1 MFKQFLESG
10 AMNVC
15 QIDSCRLGSINEI
28 ITVLLIVKPTVNALF
43 LNRLGAENLA
53 FGFQSYSIHSG
64 LDAVRHYGHR
74 SDSRGQGEWD
84 EKL

>member
-28 ITVLLIVKPTVNALF
+28 LTVLTN
-43 LNRLGAENLA
+43 G
-53 FGFQSYSIHSG
+53 S
-64 LDAVRHYGHR
+64 
-74 SDSRGQGEWD
+74 
-84 EKL
+84 